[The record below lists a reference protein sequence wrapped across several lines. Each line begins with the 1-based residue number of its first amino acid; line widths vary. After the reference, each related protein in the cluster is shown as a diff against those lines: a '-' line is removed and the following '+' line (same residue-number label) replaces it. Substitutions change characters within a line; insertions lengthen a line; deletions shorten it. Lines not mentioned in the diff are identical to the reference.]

1 MIVAGGYLC
10 YDYCMKI
17 LKKEKEFYE
26 LCKRRGW
33 LDFR

>member
-17 LKKEKEFYE
+17 LKEEKEFYE

-33 LDFR
+33 LDIL